1 MATGPLTNVALALR
15 LCPKIAGRIGEILL
29 MGGSV
34 GAGNIT
40 PAAEFNMFCDPEAA
54 DIVFRSGIPIRM
66 VGLDVTQKAMC
77 TPEIY
82 ERIRGNGGKSCELF
96 GDMMQYY
103 CRMEKEVFGVEGGA
117 LHDPVTIAKFAEEN
131 GYYASGSG
139 SAWTLMSQA
148 CVNFGLNSKELNLD
162 ENKIKTALDEGKPVI
177 CAMGPGVFTDG
188 GHYIV
193 IAGYNDSGFI
203 IRDPNSPENSARVW
217 AFDEIRDQIKNL
229 WSFEAA

>member
-1 MATGPLTNVALALR
+1 MDEKKTILLDCDPGHDDAVAILMAVNSETIDLRAITVVAGNQTLEKNVDNALHVCQHIGAEVPVYAGCDRPILKEPFHAGFVHGESGLDGVVFDPLERTVRNRHAVSFLIDYLNGALEPVTVVATGPLTNVALALR

-82 ERIRGNGGKSCELF
+82 ERIRGNGGKFCELF

-103 CRMEKEVFGVEGGA
+103 YLK
-117 LHDPVTIAKFAEEN
+117 
-131 GYYASGSG
+131 
-139 SAWTLMSQA
+139 Q
-148 CVNFGLNSKELNLD
+148 
-162 ENKIKTALDEGKPVI
+162 
-177 CAMGPGVFTDG
+177 
-188 GHYIV
+188 
-193 IAGYNDSGFI
+193 
-203 IRDPNSPENSARVW
+203 
-217 AFDEIRDQIKNL
+217 
-229 WSFEAA
+229 